1 MLNWQH
7 IDTVLLD
14 MDGTLL
20 DLHFD
25 SHFWR
30 EYLPRHYADK
40 HGLSPE
46 QALQKLDSL
55 YDDVQGTIDWYCL
68 DYWHKTLDMD
78 IIRLKQELS
87 HLIAVH
93 PYVIEFLTKLQKI
106 GKKRILV
113 TNAHHDSLA
122 LKLEHT
128 PIANYLDEI
137 ICAHQFRT
145 PKEDPTFWDTLQQH
159 IPFDPQRTVLID
171 DSLAVL
177 RSARD
182 YGIKHLLSIAQP
194 DSQQPSRDITD
205 FQAISSFSEI
215 MPCPRS

>member
-30 EYLPRHYADK
+30 EFLPQHYAVK
-40 HGLSPE
+40 HGLSQQ
-46 QALQKLDSL
+46 QALSKLDSL
-55 YDDVQGTIDWYCL
+55 YNDVQGTIDWYCL
-68 DYWHKTLDMD
+68 DYWQKTLDMD

-93 PYVIEFLTKLQKI
+93 PYVIEFLTNLHKI

-128 PIANYLDEI
+128 PIANYLDEV
-137 ICAHQFRT
+137 ICAHQFRI
-145 PKEDPTFWDTLQQH
+145 PKEDVTFWDILQQH
-159 IPFDPQRTVLID
+159 TPFDPQRTVLID

-177 RSARD
+177 QSARD

-194 DSQQPSRDITD
+194 DSKMPSRDITE
-205 FQAISSFSEI
+205 FQALNSFKDI
-215 MPCPRS
+215 MPE